1 MKLAIIPGIFFPSPG
16 GAQVQVHNICNKL
29 TDLNLDVDC
38 YIYNKTGISNNKYEI
53 KLISKFLTSLVFF
66 FEYYLNINLKFI
78 LKIYLKKIIK
88 KNKYKIFHFI
98 FLNYKSLIIIDCL
111 KEINQK
117 VIVTF
122 QGADIQID
130 KNINYGFRLDKKYDV
145 YLKKIINKIDHFFY
159 ISKTVKE
166 DLVNLKI
173 EENKMS
179 FSPNSVEIQKFKKI
193 TKKKITKKKINFIT
207 VARYAP
213 QKKGYDILINISEK
227 LLKRNIEFEWKIIG
241 KDTSKLSKVDII
253 KNNQSHFKIIENI
266 ENNDETYFPHSDLIT
281 HYVNSDLYINLSRI
295 ESFGITFIEA
305 LASNIP
311 IITFNTKGVN
321 EIVKNNING
330 FILDNEDQLLEKI
343 IDVYNNRELLND
355 MENNLLE
362 TAKIYDLNLA
372 TKKIIDSYNN
382 IYNKI

>member
-145 YLKKIINKIDHFFY
+145 YLKKNNK
-159 ISKTVKE
+159 
-166 DLVNLKI
+166 
-173 EENKMS
+173 
-179 FSPNSVEIQKFKKI
+179 
-193 TKKKITKKKINFIT
+193 
-207 VARYAP
+207 
-213 QKKGYDILINISEK
+213 
-227 LLKRNIEFEWKIIG
+227 
-241 KDTSKLSKVDII
+241 
-253 KNNQSHFKIIENI
+253 
-266 ENNDETYFPHSDLIT
+266 
-281 HYVNSDLYINLSRI
+281 
-295 ESFGITFIEA
+295 
-305 LASNIP
+305 
-311 IITFNTKGVN
+311 
-321 EIVKNNING
+321 
-330 FILDNEDQLLEKI
+330 
-343 IDVYNNRELLND
+343 
-355 MENNLLE
+355 
-362 TAKIYDLNLA
+362 
-372 TKKIIDSYNN
+372 
-382 IYNKI
+382 

>member
-241 KDTSKLSKVDII
+241 KDTSNLSKVDII